1 MVINVGSIKEVEIWF
16 KCEWNHEEEKIY
28 NNIANNVNPDQSVKA
43 MEKRTPIHVPK
54 VKSDASLS
62 KDDLTWK
69 FENGEYKLC
78 VKVLHEEDK
87 FKKNKRL
94 IKITRR
100 ILKLWKERPEEFID
114 NSLKLCFYN
123 RKQKEYLLMV
133 KHEVPD
139 DDCQKNNMPLEV
151 GIVIV
156 HIFDK
161 YNNYKCVKIRGVER
175 MKWIFKLNETKQ
187 KVYVQ
192 ISVLPFKQYGVWKLT

>member
-1 MVINVGSIKEVEIWF
+1 M
-16 KCEWNHEEEKIY
+16 
-28 NNIANNVNPDQSVKA
+28 
-43 MEKRTPIHVPK
+43 
-54 VKSDASLS
+54 
-62 KDDLTWK
+62 
-69 FENGEYKLC
+69 
-78 VKVLHEEDK
+78 KVLHEEDK

-123 RKQKEYLLMV
+123 RKQKEYQLMV

-175 MKWIFKLNETKQ
+175 MK
-187 KVYVQ
+187 
-192 ISVLPFKQYGVWKLT
+192 